1 MTKTRVGGVKIG
13 YVNQKQW
20 LAQGGIAEHSIKT
33 TGAVTTKPSWV
44 TRTWKSIADGTL
56 KEWQV
61 DYLVSINFPMTKEEN
76 DRRRKA
82 FKEAKT
88 ARNIVVMTAE
98 QEEKG
103 TNLRPSQVKI
113 ACGGYK
119 RGTCK
124 HVGGCNKVAIKK
136 GGLCNKHYEAMVA
149 GLVPSQP
156 ANKDDGLVLS
166 LPSAVAVG

>member
-1 MTKTRVGGVKIG
+1 MTRKKGSVGGKDKTEG
-13 YVNQKQW
+13 SVNGKKW
-20 LAQGGIAEHSIKT
+20 LAQGGIAERSIKT
-33 TGAVTTKPSWV
+33 TGAVSANQTWAN
-44 TRTWKSIADGTL
+44 RTWESIANGTL
-56 KEWQV
+56 EKWQV
-61 DYLVSINFPMTKEEN
+61 DFLVSINFPMTKEEN

-136 GGLCNKHYEAMVA
+136 GGLCNSS
-149 GLVPSQP
+149 GFSSIP
-156 ANKDDGLVLS
+156 ACKQG
-166 LPSAVAVG
+166 

>member
-1 MTKTRVGGVKIG
+1 
-13 YVNQKQW
+13 
-20 LAQGGIAEHSIKT
+20 
-33 TGAVTTKPSWV
+33 
-44 TRTWKSIADGTL
+44 
-56 KEWQV
+56 
-61 DYLVSINFPMTKEEN
+61 
-76 DRRRKA
+76 
-82 FKEAKT
+82 
-88 ARNIVVMTAE
+88 MTAE